1 METFYCKCFINP
13 VACVAGRR
21 KGGKGSKR
29 PRENWEL
36 TRFAR
41 CFFSFP
47 SPSTPATQAINP
59 VETRTVLFSTVCL
72 PQRLHIYTRGTIGHW
87 EVKSLGVDRSFPT
100 LTHTWL
106 TMSGMEVWGGGGGRV
121 GGVRDRIYNS
131 LPICKSKTRLALI

>member
-1 METFYCKCFINP
+1 M
-13 VACVAGRR
+13 AGRR

-41 CFFSFP
+41 CFFPFP

-100 LTHTWL
+100 LTHMAHHVGDGGL
-106 TMSGMEVWGGGGGRV
+106 GGGGG
-121 GGVRDRIYNS
+121 GGG
-131 LPICKSKTRLALI
+131 LGE